1 MDMIS
6 RYTQLSLGQSLGPI
20 APELIAAGLFLVAVV
35 VDLATRR
42 KGAVAAVVIVGCAAA
57 MIASFAGLGGGQRLI
72 FSGMAAADSMA
83 AIFKIVFFLAT
94 GLVALF
100 SLGSPEI
107 RNRGRGEYYSLLLVV
122 ALGACFMASAMN
134 FVMVYLATELVT
146 ITSCILVA
154 HIKEDR
160 RASEAALKYIL
171 FGAAASGVMIYGI
184 SLLYGATGTLSLV
197 EVSRALAG
205 GQVSGLLA
213 ILGVVFVL
221 AGIGYK
227 IAAVPFHFW
236 CPDVY
241 EGAPTPIT
249 AFLSIAPE
257 AAGFALL
264 IRVYMLG
271 FAEPVGHTWR
281 VAANLDWPVLLAA
294 ISALTM
300 TLGNLGALHQTNLK
314 RMMAYSSIAH
324 AGYILMGFVALSE
337 TGINAM
343 IFYVVVYLFM
353 NLGVFAVLIALSRW
367 MPSDRMEAYRGLGA
381 RAKFPAFAM
390 TVFLF
395 SLTGIPPMA
404 GFIGKFYLFAAV
416 INAKIYWL
424 AVAGVLNS
432 VVSLYYYARVVKTM
446 YFEASETPGAP
457 ITVSGL
463 YTALLVFLLVP
474 TLLLG
479 IYWGP
484 LAEAAGASLKFLF

>member
-1 MDMIS
+1 MDLMS
-6 RYTQLSLGQSLGPI
+6 RYAQLDLAGSLGPI
-20 APELIAAGLFLVAVV
+20 APELIATALFLVAVV
-35 VDLATRR
+35 VDLLTRR
-42 KGAVAAVVIVGCAAA
+42 KEAVAAVVLAGCAAA
-57 MIASFAGLGGGQRLI
+57 MIAAFGGLGAGERLV
-72 FSGMAAADSMA
+72 FSGMAAADPMA
-83 AIFKIVFFLAT
+83 AVFKIVFFFAT
-94 GLVALF
+94 GLVALL

-107 RNRGRGEYYSLLLVV
+107 RSRGRGEYYSLLLVV
-122 ALGACFMASAMN
+122 AVGACFMASAMN
-134 FVMVYLATELVT
+134 FVMVYLAIELVT

-154 HIKEDR
+154 HVKEDR
-160 RASEAALKYIL
+160 RASEAALKYVL

-197 EVSRALAG
+197 EVSRALAT
-205 GQVSGLLA
+205 GQVPGLLA
-213 ILGVVFVL
+213 TLGMVFVL

-249 AFLSIAPE
+249 AFLSIVPE

-271 FAEPVGHTWR
+271 FGEQAGEAWAAV
-281 VAANLDWPVLLAA
+281 ANLDWPALLAA
-294 ISALTM
+294 VSALTM
-300 TLGNLGALHQTNLK
+300 TLGNFGALHQTNLK

-343 IFYVVVYLFM
+343 VFYVIVYLFM
-353 NLGVFAVLIALSRW
+353 NLGVFAVLIALSRRVA
-367 MPSDRMEAYRGLGA
+367 SDQIAAYRGLGG

-390 TVFLF
+390 TVFLV

-416 INAKIYWL
+416 IDAKIYWL
-424 AVAGVLNS
+424 AIVAALNS
-432 VVSLYYYARVVKTM
+432 VVSLYYYARILKAM
-446 YFEASETPGAP
+446 YFEPSGEESTPIP
-457 ITVSGL
+457 VSPL
-463 YTALLVFLLVP
+463 YTALLIVLLVP
-474 TLLLG
+474 TVLLG

-484 LAEAAGASLKFLF
+484 LAEVAEASLKFLF